1 MHIQIRTKDL
11 QTRRDAMTVAYVLS
25 TTGHAAD
32 YKPGRMILPQL
43 EEGRHGA
50 ALPSA
55 LPNSE
60 PLP

>member
-1 MHIQIRTKDL
+1 
-11 QTRRDAMTVAYVLS
+11 MTVAYVLS